1 MRKDKNSSVGL
12 VVILG
17 LLAMLMPLSIDMY
30 LPALPQIAREFNVSA
45 GSVQMTLNI
54 YILGF
59 ALGQLIYGPL
69 ADSFGRKPV
78 IAAGT
83 LIFAV
88 AAAACAM
95 SQTIDQLI
103 FMRLLH
109 GLSAAAGSVVIS
121 ALMRDTY
128 SKEEF
133 SRMMSFVMLVTT
145 IAPLLAPI
153 VGGWLLLVWSWH
165 SIFWTISAAA
175 LVTTVLVVTQIK
187 ETLPVDKRQ
196 KFNLRT
202 TLKNFLTLFRHKRVF
217 SYMLASGFSFAGLFS
232 FLNAGPFVYIELNHI
247 SPQDFGYYFA
257 LNVVFLFLMTLL
269 NSRSVRHFGPLAMF
283 RFGLLI
289 QFTMGV
295 WLVIVSALN
304 LGFLPLVFGVAMF
317 IGCVAMVSSNAMA
330 VILEEFPHMA
340 GTASSVAG
348 TLRFGVGALVG
359 ALLSTFSFNSAWP
372 MVGSICLCATLSVL
386 LFIYATRPRKQAASV

>member
-30 LPALPQIAREFNVSA
+30 LPALPQIAREFGVSA

-128 SKEEF
+128 SK
-133 SRMMSFVMLVTT
+133 RSFH
-145 IAPLLAPI
+145 A
-153 VGGWLLLVWSWH
+153 
-165 SIFWTISAAA
+165 
-175 LVTTVLVVTQIK
+175 
-187 ETLPVDKRQ
+187 
-196 KFNLRT
+196 
-202 TLKNFLTLFRHKRVF
+202 
-217 SYMLASGFSFAGLFS
+217 
-232 FLNAGPFVYIELNHI
+232 
-247 SPQDFGYYFA
+247 
-257 LNVVFLFLMTLL
+257 
-269 NSRSVRHFGPLAMF
+269 
-283 RFGLLI
+283 
-289 QFTMGV
+289 
-295 WLVIVSALN
+295 
-304 LGFLPLVFGVAMF
+304 
-317 IGCVAMVSSNAMA
+317 
-330 VILEEFPHMA
+330 
-340 GTASSVAG
+340 
-348 TLRFGVGALVG
+348 
-359 ALLSTFSFNSAWP
+359 
-372 MVGSICLCATLSVL
+372 
-386 LFIYATRPRKQAASV
+386 